1 MSDREKGIPIVLDT
15 VFPEA
20 DQAYC
25 CQHIADNIKARYGI
39 KCVLLSW
46 KCARAKTEAKF
57 NKVLTAVILQ
67 SIDTGNYIKNI
78 PYKYWAQ

>member
-1 MSDREKGIPIVLDT
+1 MSDREKGIPKALDT

-25 CQHIADNIKARYGI
+25 CQYIADNIKARYGI
-39 KCVLLSW
+39 KYVLLFW

-57 NKVLTAVILQ
+57 NKVLAAIVVQ
-67 SIDTGNYIKNI
+67 SMDAGNYIQGI
-78 PYKYWAQ
+78 PYKYWAR